1 MKFSKKTLIIGTA
14 LVVVAGGSIAA
25 FAQSGMHH
33 GENFGPMGRICEAK
47 DPMGPRLLDH
57 LQRAI
62 KPTDAQKPEFDALK
76 AALTSAEASVKAT
89 CPADPASVDHT
100 PPGMLAGMEQ
110 HLNAMLG
117 AVKTVRPAFDALYAK
132 LDDKQRDA
140 LRWSSPFGWEHHHGD
155 HGPMMDE
162 APKAQ

>member
-1 MKFSKKTLIIGTA
+1 MKFGKKAIIVGAVTV
-14 LVVVAGGSIAA
+14 LVAGGAFTA
-25 FAQSGMHH
+25 FAQGMKHH
-33 GENFGPMGRICEAK
+33 DMMGPMGRMCDAK
-47 DPMGPRLLDH
+47 DAMGPKLLER
-57 LQRAI
+57 LQRSV
-62 KPTDAQKPEFDALK
+62 KPMDAQKPEFEALK
-76 AALTSAEASVKAT
+76 TALASAEATVKAT

-110 HLNAMLG
+110 HLTAMLS

-140 LRWSSPFGWEHHHGD
+140 LRWSSPFGWEHRDGHHK
-155 HGPMMDE
+155 MMDE